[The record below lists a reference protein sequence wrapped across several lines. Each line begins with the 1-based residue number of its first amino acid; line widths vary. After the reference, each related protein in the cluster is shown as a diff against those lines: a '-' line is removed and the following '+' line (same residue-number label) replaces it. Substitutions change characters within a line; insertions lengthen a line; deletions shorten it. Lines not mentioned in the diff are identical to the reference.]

1 MTHLPLAGK
10 TALVTGVSR
19 RRGIGFAVASRLL
32 SDGASVFIQH
42 HRANDVAQPWGG
54 DDIDALV
61 AELRALAGPDA
72 LVGEAGADLR
82 SPTAP
87 EALVAQA
94 AALNGGLDILVCN
107 QAKSGDDGSIHDMT
121 AERLGAMWETNT
133 RATLLMTA
141 AFAALHGGRPG
152 GARPGDRADGAP
164 LEAPTGRV
172 IWMTSGQGDG
182 PMRGEVAYAASKAAL
197 SGVTATVAAELLEPR
212 SHPQHDQPRSREH
225 RISRLR
231 LHRPRPRAHRRVAPA
246 DPVWPVRRPRRP
258 REPHRLAGVRAGRMG
273 GGSGPEVRRRAQPVL
288 ICTDL
293 SASGHPQRPLGRSG
307 VRDRALS
314 DHWGARMGDW
324 GAGVTGARV
333 TVALG

>member
-61 AELRALAGPDA
+61 AELRALASPDA

-107 QAKSGDDGSIHDMT
+107 HAKSGDDGSIHDMT

-133 RATLLMTA
+133 RATLLMTT

-197 SGVTATVAAELLEPR
+197 SGVTATVAAELLELGVILNTINPGPVNTGYLDSDSTDR
-212 SHPQHDQPRSREH
+212 DLGPIDEW
-225 RISRLR
+225 RLR
-231 LHRPRPRAHRRVAPA
+231 TPFGRFGAPV
-246 DPVWPVRRPRRP
+246 DPANLIAWLVSEQGAWVVGQV
-258 REPHRLAGVRAGRMG
+258 LKSDG
-273 GGSGPEVRRRAQPVL
+273 G
-288 ICTDL
+288 L
-293 SASGHPQRPLGRSG
+293 SLY
-307 VRDRALS
+307 
-314 DHWGARMGDW
+314 
-324 GAGVTGARV
+324 
-333 TVALG
+333 